1 MTQPQARSRA
11 PSLPR
16 PGRRAA
22 LLALGVVAVAVIV
35 GCGGGAAPNLV
46 TYQRDWP
53 DGFHEEMTVA
63 EDGKVLMRHGASL
76 ERVALTSDQVRI
88 LRDAIDKGLPR
99 GDQGDSLVRTVILA
113 NGTIQ
118 TPVRPEA
125 GSSVDMLETLMS
137 THSFGGQPAVGDT
150 PPPGRSTPPTLAPAP
165 A

>member
-1 MTQPQARSRA
+1 
-11 PSLPR
+11 
-16 PGRRAA
+16 
-22 LLALGVVAVAVIV
+22 
-35 GCGGGAAPNLV
+35 
-46 TYQRDWP
+46 
-53 DGFHEEMTVA
+53 MTVA

-76 ERVALTSDQVRI
+76 ERVALTRDQVRI

-125 GSSVDMLETLMS
+125 GTSVDMLETLMS

-150 PPPGRSTPPTLAPAP
+150 PPPDRSTPPTLAPAP